1 MKPIE
6 MDKLT
11 QIVNDATTTN
21 NNCDKCLWGDDECHK
36 IDCWSGKCNDYA
48 RWYQLSD
55 RVSSDE

>member
-36 IDCWSGKCNDYA
+36 IDC
-48 RWYQLSD
+48 
-55 RVSSDE
+55 